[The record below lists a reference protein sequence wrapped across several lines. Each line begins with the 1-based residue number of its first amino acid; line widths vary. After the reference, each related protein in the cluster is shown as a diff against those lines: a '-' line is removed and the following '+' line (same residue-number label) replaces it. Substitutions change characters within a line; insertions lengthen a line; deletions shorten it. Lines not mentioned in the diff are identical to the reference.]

1 MDMSA
6 LHCLACEHENAP
18 GENFCQKCGSTLN
31 LKLCKQCEAINE
43 INAQACHQCGT
54 QLGVPLTVPSKPPG
68 TPWLLPRARTAAI
81 AAGVCT
87 VLAVSGLAYQFVY
100 RQPVA
105 GASNV
110 ARQPAVGP
118 IVQPVATTPAEDKA
132 AATTAPEKKKTA
144 TPAPAPATSGTT
156 RTAVTHT
163 RPAGS
168 QHPRQW

>member
-1 MDMSA
+1 MDMPA
-6 LHCLACEHENAP
+6 LHCLACEHENP
-18 GENFCQKCGSTLN
+18 RGENICQKCGSTLN

-43 INAQACHQCGT
+43 IKAPACHKCGI
-54 QLGVPLTVPSKPPG
+54 QFGSARLT
-68 TPWLLPRARTAAI
+68 RARTAAI

-132 AATTAPEKKKTA
+132 AATTAPEKKKPA

>member
-1 MDMSA
+1 MSA
-6 LHCLACEHENAP
+6 LHCLACEHENP
-18 GENFCQKCGSTLN
+18 RGENICQKCGSTLN
-31 LKLCKQCEAINE
+31 LRLCKQCEAINE
-43 INAQACHQCGT
+43 IKAQACHQCGT
-54 QLGVPLTVPSKPPG
+54 QLGVPLTVPSKPSG

-100 RQPVA
+100 RQSVA
-105 GASNV
+105 ASNV

-118 IVQPVATTPAEDKA
+118 IVQPVATPAEDKA
-132 AATTAPEKKKTA
+132 AATTAPEKKKPA

>member
-1 MDMSA
+1 MSA

-31 LKLCKQCEAINE
+31 LRLCKQCEAINE
-43 INAQACHQCGT
+43 LKAQACHKCGI
-54 QLGVPLTVPSKPPG
+54 QFASPRLT
-68 TPWLLPRARTAAI
+68 RARTAAI
-81 AAGVCT
+81 AAGVFT
-87 VLAVSGLAYQFVY
+87 VLAIIGFAYQFGY
-100 RQPVA
+100 RQPAVA
-105 GASNV
+105 ASDI

-132 AATTAPEKKKTA
+132 AATTAPEKKKPA